1 MNLVTSVANSAMAQH
16 SVAVIEDDPSL
27 RKALARLLS
36 VVGYRVEAFAS
47 AEDFLNAAD
56 ASKADCLLVDV
67 NLGEISGL
75 DLVRRLTSAGCK
87 LPTVFMTGSKDDT
100 VQQQCIDLGCVAFL
114 RKPVPESILMKAVA
128 RAIQSVLHRG

>member
-1 MNLVTSVANSAMAQH
+1 MSPVNGFVPQQTI
-16 SVAVIEDDPSL
+16 AVIDDDPSL

-47 AEDFLNAAD
+47 AEDFLDAAGSSR
-56 ASKADCLLVDV
+56 ANCLLVDI

-75 DLVRRLTSAGCK
+75 DLVRRLADAGRT

-100 VQQQCIDLGCVAFL
+100 VQQKCIDLGCVAFL
-114 RKPVPESILMKAVA
+114 RKPIPESVLTKAVA
-128 RAIQSVLHRG
+128 RAVQSVLHRG